1 MRRDDAIRILRQHA
15 DELRRE
21 GIRHV
26 LLFGSVARDEASLDS
41 DVDLI
46 VETAPDRPLTLF
58 TIGPL
63 HDRLEMLLGHRVDV
77 IDKAGFERAQKL
89 KSHIAGELVHV
100 F

>member
-1 MRRDDAIRILRQHA
+1 MRRDEAVRILRDHA

-21 GIRHV
+21 GIAHIA
-26 LLFGSVARDEASLDS
+26 LFGSVARDTADAGS

-46 VETAPDRPLTLF
+46 VETTPDRPITLF

-63 HDRLEMLLGHRVDV
+63 HDLFEALLGKPVDV
-77 IDKAGFERAQKL
+77 IDKAGFDKAERL
-89 KSHIAGELVHV
+89 RRRAGELVHV